1 MIEKEKE
8 KEIYKA
14 CMLIGN
20 RFIKKYDNDVTD
32 EWSASE
38 ECATITRLTYE
49 MMSTINISM
58 ERALDIIMENIIENG
73 FRHVEDH
80 GWDLYVRGFI
90 AGEVLG
96 MPTENNMEKAYMADK
111 LWNNDDEGEYG
122 YYQEVLE
129 KVKEKK

>member
-1 MIEKEKE
+1 ME
-8 KEIYKA
+8 KEIFKA

-20 RFIKKYDNDVTD
+20 RFAKKYNNDVTD
-32 EWSASE
+32 EWSAST
-38 ECATITRLTYE
+38 ECATVTQLTYE
-49 MMSTINISM
+49 LMSTINISM

-80 GWDLYVRGFI
+80 GWDLYVRGFL
-90 AGEVLG
+90 AGETLG

-111 LWNNDDEGEYG
+111 LWNNDDKGEYG

-129 KVKEKK
+129 LVE